1 MLRCLRSHPF
11 PGNVRELENEI
22 ERAVK
27 LAEDGEPISVAHRSA
42 RIVAAPSTLP
52 APPALNGRS
61 RRSRAR

>member
-1 MLRCLRSHPF
+1 
-11 PGNVRELENEI
+11 VRELENEI

-61 RRSRAR
+61 RRSSAR